1 MKNVNFSLCHAKA
14 LDFYPWVGL
23 YFLQRMIQIGQLGQV
38 GFGKL
43 EDSCLCISIPAK
55 YYHSFFT
62 FFALAIFL
70 AQGDF
75 VIEKRISLL
84 PRVQPA
90 YALPN
95 RFVCEFR

>member
-43 EDSCLCISIPAK
+43 EDSCL
-55 YYHSFFT
+55 
-62 FFALAIFL
+62 
-70 AQGDF
+70 
-75 VIEKRISLL
+75 
-84 PRVQPA
+84 
-90 YALPN
+90 
-95 RFVCEFR
+95 